1 MGDSLE
7 GGTGDG
13 PAVAESVAVVECST
27 FATYLKKAV
36 TILLPE
42 DEDVI
47 SPALTAALSDRNNQ
61 DCIQKFLSDPQ
72 VSCLLIQRASS
83 KGWLLVDRQK
93 KINGTVTLNLVNT
106 VPVIL
111 TAANL

>member
-13 PAVAESVAVVECST
+13 PPVAESVAVVEYST
-27 FATYLKKAV
+27 FSNYLKKAV

-47 SPALTAALSDRNNQ
+47 SSTLNAALSDRNNQ

-72 VSCLLIQRASS
+72 VSCLLIQRTSS
-83 KGWLLVDRQK
+83 KGWLLIAMVEK
-93 KINGTVTLNLVNT
+93 N
-106 VPVIL
+106 
-111 TAANL
+111 

>member
-13 PAVAESVAVVECST
+13 PPETENVAVVEYST
-27 FATYLKKAV
+27 FATFLKKAV

-47 SPALTAALSDRNNQ
+47 PPALNSALNDRNNQ
-61 DCIQKFLSDPQ
+61 DCIHKFLSDPQ
-72 VSCLLIQRASS
+72 VSCLFVQRISS
-83 KGWLLVDRQK
+83 KGMLIFCCSADFK
-93 KINGTVTLNLVNT
+93 FTLCLS
-106 VPVIL
+106 L
-111 TAANL
+111 